1 MGSEGFFLGVMQLGH
16 ESSHSPLN
24 ILWFAQGPLH
34 LFFQP
39 NTAAAAGNGD
49 N

>member
-1 MGSEGFFLGVMQLGH
+1 MGTEGFFLGVMQSGR
-16 ESSHSPLN
+16 ESSHSSLN

-34 LFFQP
+34 LFFRP
-39 NTAAAAGNGD
+39 NSAAAGGNGD